1 MVFMRE
7 EVKFREP
14 DLEKLYQKILHRM
27 KVTGTRIRKGL

>member
-1 MVFMRE
+1 MRE

-14 DLEKLYQKILHRM
+14 ELERLYQKLLHRM